1 MSEMPQQYVPQK
13 KKHTVRNVFIVIGV
27 LMVLLVGG
35 CIALLGSA
43 ANEVDKSIKRGETEV
58 GGTNNPLTIKPGKAF
73 EVRGFAYKAGWKL
86 GNDDLG
92 SMAITGL
99 KVTNGRDDRDSALVE
114 IKVWKGDEVVALA
127 DCTTEPILPKTTTKL
142 NCISADKVP
151 EKYTRV
157 TISDSF

>member
-1 MSEMPQQYVPQK
+1 MSELPQQYTPPK
-13 KKHTVRNVFIVIGV
+13 KKHTARNIFIVIGV
-27 LMVLLVGG
+27 ALVLLVGG
-35 CIALLGSA
+35 CVALLGSA

-58 GGTNNPLTIKPGKAF
+58 GGTNNPLEIKPGKAF

-86 GNDDLG
+86 GNDELG
-92 SMAITGL
+92 DMAVTGL
-99 KVTNGRDDRDSALVE
+99 RVTNGRKDRDSALVE

-142 NCISADKVP
+142 SCSSSDKLP
-151 EKYTRV
+151 AKYTRV